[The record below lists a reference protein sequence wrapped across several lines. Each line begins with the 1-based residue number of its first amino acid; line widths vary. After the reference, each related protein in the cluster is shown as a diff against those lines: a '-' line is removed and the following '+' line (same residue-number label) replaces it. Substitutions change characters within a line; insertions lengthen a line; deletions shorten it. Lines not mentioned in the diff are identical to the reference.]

1 MDLILQPSA
10 AQCAVTGTPFQED
23 DRVVCFLGRD
33 VNGMVARWDL
43 RADAEAQFAKPADV
57 ICRWVHAFKPREK
70 MANADRAL
78 KLTAENLF
86 LTLCDPVAEVDPANT
101 PLVQFLALML
111 ERKRLLRPRGL
122 TPDRARRVYE
132 HTKTKQI
139 YEVPAGELTS
149 EFFRKVQEQLG
160 VLVGEPK
167 KTTASPTPPAAGA
180 EPAAP
185 GTGSVEPAT
194 PESGAA

>member
-33 VNGMVARWDL
+33 GTGVVVRWDV
-43 RADAEAQFAKPADV
+43 RADAEAQFPTPAEV

-70 MANADRAL
+70 MGGADRAL

-86 LTLCDPVAEVDPANT
+86 VTLCGPVAEPDPANT
-101 PLVQFLALML
+101 PLIQFLALML

-122 TPDRARRVYE
+122 TADRARRIYE
-132 HTKTKQI
+132 HAKTKQI
-139 YEVPAGELTS
+139 YEVPAGELTA

-167 KTTASPTPPAAGA
+167 KAVVAVEAAPTGG
-180 EPAAP
+180 PAAP
-185 GTGSVEPAT
+185 VGPSAV
-194 PESGAA
+194 